1 MPQINKQHIT
11 VGNRGVGSV
20 WVDGGAVRGEGGPC
34 HPQLVVPLTIEMSS
48 TPAEAMVATIWV
60 RGSLLTKPTPPSL
73 ATQPVTEML
82 TEGFPARSL
91 PHGATDHTVQLR
103 FFLTTPELEALERH
117 RHTASSDPFMLYLG
131 VEAVVAGLRTHN
143 QINPGQ
149 PAEPS
154 AWDRSLG
161 LVSEVLPFWN
171 TRIEP
176 VWVGI
181 EHSTWIREVLPGLG
195 YDRVRLIE
203 IELPPPLPDHPSA
216 AAEWDKARRA
226 FDERRYG
233 DCVSE
238 CRDVLSMWS
247 RQLGVTK
254 ARPLAEVIAEKRGW
268 PEGDGRL
275 YFLDAVW
282 KAAIDV
288 VNVPHHPEGREA
300 VQHFDAADARL
311 MLLLTAAVSV
321 YITA

>member
-11 VGNRGVGSV
+11 VGSRGVGSV
-20 WVDGGAVRGEGGPC
+20 WVDGGAVRGEGGPL
-34 HPQLVVPLTIEMSS
+34 HPQLVVPLTIEMAS

-60 RGSLLTKPTPPSL
+60 RGSLLTQAMPRSL
-73 ATQPVTEML
+73 VTHPMTEML
-82 TEGFPARSL
+82 MEGFPARSL

-103 FFLTTPELEALERH
+103 FFLTPSELEALERH
-117 RHTASSDPFMLYLG
+117 RHAASSDPFTLYLA

-149 PAEPS
+149 PAEAS
-154 AWDRSLG
+154 AWDHSFG

-171 TRIEP
+171 TRIDP

-181 EHSTWIREVLPGLG
+181 EQSTWIRDVLPGLG
-195 YDRVRLIE
+195 YDRSRLIE
-203 IELPPPLPDHPSA
+203 IDFPPPLPDHPSA

-238 CRDVLSMWS
+238 CRDVLSMWN
-247 RQLGVTK
+247 RQLGASKT
-254 ARPLAEVIAEKRGW
+254 RPLATVIAEKRGW
-268 PEGDGRL
+268 PADDSRRT
-275 YFLDAVW
+275 FLEAVW

-288 VNVPHHPEGREA
+288 VNVPHHPEGRPA
-300 VQHFDAADARL
+300 SQHFDAADARL
-311 MLLLTAAVSV
+311 MLLMTAALSGYVNG
-321 YITA
+321 